1 MRTVAC
7 SSAAAAAGAAG
18 AGLIKLGPSHI
29 GGRGLQMRR
38 AASAARSDSVRS
50 SVVRGSHFR

>member
-1 MRTVAC
+1 MRTVA
-7 SSAAAAAGAAG
+7 AAA

-38 AASAARSDSVRS
+38 ADSAARSDSVRRPPS
-50 SVVRGSHFR
+50 AVVRGGLFQ